1 MKQLRYFPLIFITF
15 IHVSFSQTREVKE
28 LDTNWK
34 FQKENFDD
42 AFEINF
48 DDSKW
53 ETVTVPHDW
62 AIYGPF
68 DKEVDKQ
75 SVAIVQNGESIASE
89 KTGRTGALPHIGTA
103 WYRNK
108 FSLPKNIKDKKV
120 LLLFEGAMSEPQI
133 YLNGKKVGEWAYG
146 YSYFYFDVSE
156 FVKDGKN
163 TLAVKQQIKSLLLVG
178 IRVQAY
184 IEK

>member
-1 MKQLRYFPLIFITF
+1 MRTLKTPLFIFLVLAQI
-15 IHVSFSQTREVKE
+15 SFSQIREVKE
-28 LDTNWK
+28 LDTHWK
-34 FQKENFDD
+34 FQKGNPEN
-42 AFEINF
+42 AFAVNF

-68 DKEVDKQ
+68 DKEIDKQ
-75 SVAIVQNGESIASE
+75 SVAIVQNGEKVASE
-89 KTGRTGALPHIGTA
+89 KTGRTGSLPHIGTA

-108 FSLPKNIKDKKV
+108 FTLPKDSKDKKII
-120 LLLFEGAMSEPQI
+120 LLFEGAMSEPQV

-156 FVKDGKN
+156 FKVN
-163 TLAVKQQIKSLLLVG
+163 
-178 IRVQAY
+178 
-184 IEK
+184 